1 LPTTRQALSGLLL
14 VQYDGHRAI
23 RVTGPATGRR
33 YTFPARGAQAWI
45 DERDA
50 AGVLAV
56 ARMRA
61 VSERA
66 NTA

>member
-1 LPTTRQALSGLLL
+1 VEYAGN
-14 VQYDGHRAI
+14 RAI
-23 RVTGPATGRR
+23 RVTGPSTGRR

-56 ARMRA
+56 ASMRA
-61 VSERA
+61 VR
-66 NTA
+66 